1 MADFIIMSL
10 GSYYLAPERENRLV
24 QGFLFVIIFIPDIFI
39 MVTDMSAK
47 AIVGLPRKYLKGLTQ
62 LKGLFFC
69 LSSPITTTFFF
80 SFSQNVDVMDGAPAA
95 FLDHE
100 TSKKDVCRM
109 FKKDF

>member
-62 LKGLFFC
+62 LKGLFFVF
-69 LSSPITTTFFF
+69 LLPSPPLFFF
-80 SFSQNVDVMDGAPAA
+80 LSPRS
-95 FLDHE
+95 
-100 TSKKDVCRM
+100 
-109 FKKDF
+109 